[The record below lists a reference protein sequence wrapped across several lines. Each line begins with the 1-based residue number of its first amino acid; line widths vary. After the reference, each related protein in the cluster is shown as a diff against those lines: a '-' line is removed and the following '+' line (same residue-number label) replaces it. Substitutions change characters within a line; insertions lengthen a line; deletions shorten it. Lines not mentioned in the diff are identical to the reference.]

1 MKLALAAA
9 LLLVA
14 APLWAQ
20 TEKLTLAAPESVA
33 STTQWQVASIN
44 IDEMAPNI
52 EVTLVSDQQKRFVWR
67 EVVTGVAGQVPDPGD
82 PPLVT
87 KADVLADIVVINRGA
102 FRLLGKTLNQWL
114 LDKINSLG
122 VKIGTVTP

>member
-67 EVVTGVAGQVPDPGD
+67 EVVTGAAGQVPDPGD